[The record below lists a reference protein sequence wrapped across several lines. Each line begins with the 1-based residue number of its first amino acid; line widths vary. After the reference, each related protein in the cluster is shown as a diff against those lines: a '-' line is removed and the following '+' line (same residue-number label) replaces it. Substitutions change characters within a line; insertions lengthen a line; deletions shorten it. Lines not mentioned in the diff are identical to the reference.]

1 MQDYAALL
9 AEHLQK
15 LIAAIESEKHDENLT
30 RSVSEAKAAL
40 SLYQVTL

>member
-9 AEHLQK
+9 AEQLQK
-15 LIAAIESEKHDENLT
+15 LIAAIESEKPDENLT

-40 SLYQVTL
+40 GLYQVTL